1 VLDEKTNLKRAAPQR
16 RADEAPFTLSKT
28 RRRIWLPPQTALWV
42 LFCLACVNIAHAEDR
57 IELRS
62 LYVTRKDDIYVLH
75 GQVAMQLPAG
85 ASQAIAEGAT
95 FNLLLEANVK
105 RMRRFWF
112 DATEAHVEQ
121 SYEMVYH
128 AISGRY
134 LVRNVG
140 SGEQASYATLDAA
153 MNQLT
158 TLDDLPLAPAT
169 AILPE
174 DNNEVSVRA
183 SINVRSL
190 PKALGVLL
198 FWTNDWA
205 QTSGWHTWTLHP

>member
-1 VLDEKTNLKRAAPQR
+1 MLDETTKLKRHARQR

-28 RRRIWLPPQTALWV
+28 WRRILLLPRTVLWV
-42 LFCLACVNIAHAEDR
+42 LFWLTCVNIAHADDR

-62 LYVTRKDDIYVLH
+62 LYVTRKDDTYVLR
-75 GQVAMQLPAG
+75 GQVAIQLPAG
-85 ASQAIAEGAT
+85 ALQAIAEGAT
-95 FNLLLEANVK
+95 FNLLLEANIK

-121 SYEMVYH
+121 SYEIIYH

-140 SGEQASYATLDAA
+140 DGEQESYTTLDAA
-153 MNQLT
+153 MTQLT
-158 TLDDLPLAPAT
+158 TLHDLPLAPA
-169 AILPE
+169 AVVLPE